1 MKRLLL
7 LCLCLS
13 GVFAFVLPVASSH
26 ADVAATSPPAAD
38 SEGFVPDRRPAN
50 MGNVEEGLPAGP
62 LVAAAYGF
70 IWVAALVFVGLAA
83 RRASPLEI
91 DMAQLAERLP
101 PVAGSRVS

>member
-1 MKRLLL
+1 MKRILL

-26 ADVAATSPPAAD
+26 ADVAAASPPAAD

-50 MGNVEEGLPAGP
+50 MANVSEGLPAGP
-62 LVAAAYGF
+62 LVAAAYGL
-70 IWVAALVFVGLAA
+70 IWVAALVFVGLTA
-83 RRASPLEI
+83 RRASQLEC

-101 PVAGSRVS
+101 PSAGSRVG

>member
-1 MKRLLL
+1 MKRILL

-26 ADVAATSPPAAD
+26 ADVASPPAAD

-50 MGNVEEGLPAGP
+50 MANVAEGLPAGP
-62 LVAAAYGF
+62 LVAAAYGL
-70 IWVAALVFVGLAA
+70 IWVAALVFVGMTA
-83 RRASPLEI
+83 RRASQLEC

-101 PVAGSRVS
+101 PIADSRVS